1 MTELSQSPSR
11 VPVVRLRSPAARSA
25 RATLGGRRVVL
36 DLAAARRARAAGAG
50 PLHPT
55 AKAA

>member
-11 VPVVRLRSPAARSA
+11 GTVVRLRSPAARSV

-36 DLAAARRARAAGAG
+36 DLTAARRARATGTAT
-50 PLHPT
+50 LHPT

>member
-1 MTELSQSPSR
+1 MTELSKSPSHGT
-11 VPVVRLRSPAARSA
+11 VVRLQSPAARSV

-36 DLAAARRARAAGAG
+36 DLTAARRARAAGAG
-50 PLHPT
+50 ALPPA